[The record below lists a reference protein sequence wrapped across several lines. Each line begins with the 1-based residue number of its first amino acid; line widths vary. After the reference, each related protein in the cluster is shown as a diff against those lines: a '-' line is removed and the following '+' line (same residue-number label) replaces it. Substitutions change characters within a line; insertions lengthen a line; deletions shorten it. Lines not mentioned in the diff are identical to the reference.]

1 MVNTTTQRLKAMSI
15 NTLEERLAALSTILG
30 MLTNDYRHAFDSQED
45 ICLMVHEQID
55 EVVNELDSREQ

>member
-1 MVNTTTQRLKAMSI
+1 MSI